1 MTFLTLI
8 SLILSLSPNLA
19 AASAGV
25 ALDAPRSA
33 AAGDQEPS
41 RGRVVV
47 LGMDGMDASMTE
59 EWMNAGLLPNFS
71 RLRAQGSFAP
81 LMPANPAQ
89 SPVSWA
95 TLNSGQN
102 PGKTGIFDFIGID
115 RGDSIVPTFG
125 FTVRNTVSAADAGLP
140 FASAGQ
146 RNLLLAGGL
155 VLGLLLVVLLRRR
168 AGLPVA
174 GVAALAVIGAAGWY
188 SWSWKGAYP
197 ERGFDTWE
205 KGSQVRDFWEEL
217 DDAGVAFRGQGTVV
231 SYPVQEL
238 EHGQLLAG
246 LGAPDATAG
255 LNSSQIWTTA
265 DKRVRARAEY
275 AALPACSEEDA
286 PNPSAPSGK
295 THGTVRVYK
304 LMETT
309 AGVWESKLS
318 GPFNQVRAEA
328 LERELEEVKEKVK
341 AGNPELRK
349 EVTRISS
356 LLGAGRTQ
364 LNTWVPM
371 RVEWKPGAAE
381 AKITLDGA
389 TQAVKVGS
397 WSDYFALNFVWSP
410 RFATA
415 ANVRLWV
422 EEIDGALE
430 IYANPLQ
437 IDPADPIPG
446 AKLSWP
452 PDFAAGLKSRL
463 GPYETLG
470 WACQTH
476 AVKDAELSDRA
487 FLADIEH
494 ILTWRERLLT
504 DALQDDSWKVL
515 FHFFGE
521 PDRVCHMLMR
531 HMDEKHPQYDAQLA
545 DEEMS
550 FFGKPVKMR
559 DAGLATYQQ
568 MDKVVGEML
577 DRWLKPEDVLLIV
590 SDHGFD
596 SFRRQVDLNAWM
608 VREGFM
614 AVENRD
620 RLGNA
625 KTAQDMAS
633 ASSYLQWV
641 DWGKSSA
648 YSLAIGKIYL
658 NLRGRDPEGIVDPAQ
673 QDELLKQIT
682 DRLYELTDPD
692 TGEKVVRRVYRKE
705 EIYSGSFVE
714 AQKRPEGALNLP
726 AYAGAAELT
735 VDFAPGY
742 RCAWSNTSGGLALV
756 DTKTEL
762 DEAIATAGPII
773 FDNRSPWSG
782 DHCGVDMAAVQGI
795 FFCNRPTEL
804 PAGAGHYD
812 ATHLAP
818 TVLAWMG
825 VAVPKEYDAAPLRI
839 LAPTAADSNP

>member
-1 MTFLTLI
+1 MIFLSSI
-8 SLILSLSPNLA
+8 SLILSFTPSLA
-19 AASAGV
+19 AAEAAV
-25 ALDAPRSA
+25 APPATLQEP
-33 AAGDQEPS
+33 AAG
-41 RGRVVV
+41 RVII

-59 EWMNAGLLPNFS
+59 EWMNQGLLPNFS
-71 RLRAQGSFAP
+71 RLRDQGSFAP

-102 PGKTGIFDFIGID
+102 PGKTGVFDFIGID
-115 RGDSIVPTFG
+115 RGDTIVPTFG
-125 FTVRNTVSAADAGLP
+125 FTVQNQVSAADAGLP

-146 RNLLLAGGL
+146 RNLLLGGGL
-155 VLGLLLVVLLRRR
+155 VLGLLLWLLLRRR

-174 GVAALAVIGAAGWY
+174 SVAALAVIGGAGWY

-197 ERGFDTWE
+197 EKGFDTWE
-205 KGSQVRDFWEEL
+205 KGSQARDFWEEL
-217 DDAGVAFRGQGTVV
+217 DAAGVPFRGQGTVV

-265 DKRVRARAEY
+265 EKRVRARSEY

-295 THGTVRVYK
+295 LHGTVRVYQ
-304 LMETT
+304 LVETS

-318 GPFNQVRAEA
+318 GPFNQLRAEQ
-328 LERELEEVKEKVK
+328 LMREQEDVQDQVK
-341 AGNPELRK
+341 AGNPEMRK
-349 EVTRISS
+349 ELTRISS

-389 TQAVKVGS
+389 TQAVKIGS
-397 WSDYFALNFVWSP
+397 WSDYFALRFVWGP

-422 EEIDGALE
+422 EEIGGALE

-452 PDFAAGLKSRL
+452 PEFAAGLKSRL

-487 FLADIEH
+487 FLSDIEH
-494 ILTWRERLLT
+494 ILTWRERLLQ
-504 DALQDDSWKVL
+504 DALADDSWKVL

-531 HMDEKHPQYDAQLA
+531 HMDEKHPQYDAALA
-545 DEEMS
+545 DEELN

-559 DAGLATYQQ
+559 DAGLATYQR

-577 DRWLKPEDVLLIV
+577 DRWMQPDDVLLIV

-614 AVENRD
+614 AVDNRD

-625 KTAQDMAS
+625 KTALDMAQS
-633 ASSYLQWV
+633 SSYLQWV
-641 DWGKSSA
+641 DWEKSSA

-658 NLRGRDPEGIVDPAQ
+658 NLRGRDPGGIVDPAQ

-692 TGEKVVRRVYRKE
+692 TGEKVVSKVYRKD
-705 EIYSGSFVE
+705 EIYRGGFVE
-714 AQKRPEGALNLP
+714 AQKQPEGALNLP

-756 DTKTEL
+756 DVKTEL
-762 DEAIATAGPII
+762 DETIATAGPVI

-795 FFCNRPTEL
+795 FFCSRRTTL
-804 PAGAGHYD
+804 PEGAGHYD

-818 TVLAWMG
+818 TVLSLMG

-839 LAPTAADSNP
+839 LAQTAADSNP